1 MGRCR
6 LKRIKNPEPIK
17 MSEISQQSSELLYE
31 VVDHVGVITLN
42 RPEAM
47 NSLTYQ
53 LYADLEDTVRGS
65 EARVLVITGNGRAFC
80 AGDDMKQ
87 ILGNPQ
93 PAPAEFKERSKAT
106 GGLTP
111 AADALLYTDIPVIA
125 AVNGPAVG
133 WGMELALMADIRV
146 ASVNAKFGELFV
158 VRGLCCDAPGLGR
171 LAQLVGRERAA
182 ELLFTGE
189 VIDAQT
195 AKDIGLVSRC
205 VPHDELMPTALELA
219 RKIAGNP
226 PLAVQALKAGLRRT
240 VEPDWR
246 DTGHW
251 AMQQITRLR
260 ATEDS
265 KEGVAAFLEK
275 RAPVFVGR

>member
-1 MGRCR
+1 
-6 LKRIKNPEPIK
+6 
-17 MSEISQQSSELLYE
+17 MSDLLYE
-31 VVDHVGVITLN
+31 VIDHVGVMTLN

-47 NSLTYQ
+47 NSLSYQ
-53 LYADLEDTVRGS
+53 LYADIEDTVRSS

-87 ILGNPQ
+87 ILGSGE
-93 PAPAEFKERSKAT
+93 PAPKEFRDRAKAT

-111 AADALLYTDIPVIA
+111 AADALLHTDIPVIA

-146 ASVNAKFGELFV
+146 ASQRAKFGELFV

-171 LAQLVGRERAA
+171 LAHLVGRERAA
-182 ELLFTGE
+182 EMLFTGD
-189 VIDAQT
+189 VIDADE
-195 AKDIGLVSRC
+195 AKAIGLVGRT
-205 VPHDELMPTALELA
+205 VAHDELMPTSMEIAG
-219 RKIAGNP
+219 KIARNP

-240 VEPDWR
+240 TEPDWR
-246 DTGHW
+246 DTGRW
-251 AMQQITRLR
+251 AIEQITRLR
-260 ATEDS
+260 GTEDS

-275 RAPVFVGR
+275 REPVYQGR

>member
-1 MGRCR
+1 
-6 LKRIKNPEPIK
+6 
-17 MSEISQQSSELLYE
+17 MSDELLYE
-31 VVDHVGVITLN
+31 VEDHVGVITLN

-47 NSLTYQ
+47 NSLSYQ
-53 LYADLEDTVRGS
+53 LYADLEDTVRAS
-65 EARVLVITGNGRAFC
+65 QARALVITGAGRAFC
-80 AGDDMKQ
+80 AGDDVKQ
-87 ILGNPQ
+87 ILGNAG
-93 PAPAEFKERSKAT
+93 PAPEEFRARSKAT

-133 WGMELALMADIRV
+133 WGMELALMAGIRV
-146 ASVNAKFGELFV
+146 ASQNAKFGELFV

-171 LAQLVGRERAA
+171 LASLVGRERAA

-195 AKDIGLVSRC
+195 AQAYGLASRV
-205 VPHDELMPTALELA
+205 VPHDEMMQTALGLA
-219 RKIAGNP
+219 RKIASNP

-246 DTGHW
+246 DTGRW
-251 AMQQITRLR
+251 AIEQITHLR
-260 ATEDS
+260 GTEDS

-275 RAPVFVGR
+275 REPVYQGR

>member
-1 MGRCR
+1 
-6 LKRIKNPEPIK
+6 
-17 MSEISQQSSELLYE
+17 MSEEQPLLYE
-31 VVDHVGVITLN
+31 VSDHIGVITLN

-53 LYADLEDTVRGS
+53 LYAELEDTVRNS
-65 EARVLVITGNGRAFC
+65 DARVLIITGNGRSFC
-80 AGDDMKQ
+80 AGDDVKQ

-93 PAPAEFKERSKAT
+93 PAPAEFRDRSKAT

-125 AVNGPAVG
+125 AVNGAAVG

-146 ASVNAKFGELFV
+146 ASANAKFGELFV
-158 VRGLCCDAPGLGR
+158 IRGLCCDAPGLGR

-182 ELLFTGE
+182 EILFTGE
-189 VIDAQT
+189 LISAEE
-195 AKDIGLVSRC
+195 AKEMGLVSRC
-205 VPHDELMPTALELA
+205 VPHEELMPAALA
-219 RKIAGNP
+219 IAQKIANNP

-240 VEPDWR
+240 VDPDWR

-251 AMQQITRLR
+251 AMEQITRLR

-275 RAPVFVGR
+275 RTPNYVGR